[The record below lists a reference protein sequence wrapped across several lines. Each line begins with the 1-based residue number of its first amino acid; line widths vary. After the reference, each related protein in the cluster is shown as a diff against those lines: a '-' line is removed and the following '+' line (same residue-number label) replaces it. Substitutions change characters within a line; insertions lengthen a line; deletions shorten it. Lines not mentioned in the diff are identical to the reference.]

1 MDTSNAT
8 PPSAPVRT
16 LNINQI
22 MDAIPHRFPFLLI
35 DRVDILEEGK
45 IAVGR
50 KCVTMN
56 EQFFQGHFPGH
67 PIMPGVLIVEA
78 MAQTACAMMFSRPEM
93 KGKLAFF
100 MGIDAV
106 KFRKPV
112 TPGDVVELYVE
123 MLRSGSRAGK
133 AKGSAKV
140 NGELATEAEFSFAIG
155 DRGGAAS

>member
-1 MDTSNAT
+1 METTEQRS
-8 PPSAPVRT
+8 PVRT
-16 LNINQI
+16 MNTLQI

-35 DRVDILEEGK
+35 DRLDVIEEGK
-45 IAVGR
+45 IAIGR

-78 MAQTACAMMFSRPEM
+78 MAQTACALMFSRPEF

-100 MGIDAV
+100 MGMEEI

-112 TPGDVVELYVE
+112 TPGDVLELHVE
-123 MLRSGSRAGK
+123 MLRMGSRAGK
-133 AKGSAKV
+133 AKGEGKV
-140 NGELATEAEFSFAIG
+140 NGEVTTEAVFSFAIA
-155 DRGGAAS
+155 DRT